1 MNYTRT
7 ANFYL
12 GERYI
17 KSPVFSNQELKDLI
31 GVDLAELRHL
41 WVFSSRNHF
50 KEAVESLIHND
61 VKIDF
66 NEANKFKSSKMR
78 PLKIKNETNA
88 TSKKKKFKS
97 N

>member
-31 GVDLAELRHL
+31 GVNLAELRHL

-50 KEAVESLIHND
+50 KEAVKNLIHND

-66 NEANKFKSSKMR
+66 KTANR
-78 PLKIKNETNA
+78 IKEWKWN
-88 TSKKKKFKS
+88 
-97 N
+97 